1 MEFLKIFL
9 MVFVPMLLGIAIYW
23 CYKKFK
29 TSVVDRINII
39 GQAEIAVKTRLGNP
53 RYINFSSLWETNATA
68 DGNKWT
74 VKGWVEIKDK
84 WDNNE
89 RHEYSVDVIVG
100 DKLRG
105 RLRYDT
111 QYLDIK

>member
-9 MVFVPMLLGIAIYW
+9 MVFIPLVLGIAIYW

-39 GQAEIAVKTRLGNP
+39 GQAETAVKTHLSNP
-53 RYINFSSLWETNATA
+53 RYINFSSLWETTATA
-68 DGNKWT
+68 DGNTWT

-84 WDNNE
+84 WDMNE
-89 RHEYSVDVIVG
+89 RHDYSVEIVAKEWSMG
-100 DKLRG
+100 KFIYETRSL
-105 RLRYDT
+105 T
-111 QYLDIK
+111 IK